1 MIAHFDIFLLPIETK
16 KTCLILIMY
25 TLYGPYLKSFFFVL
39 EGKLGSKIYI
49 F

>member
-1 MIAHFDIFLLPIETK
+1 MIAHFDILLLPIETK

-25 TLYGPYLKSFFFVL
+25 TEWAITKEFFSVW